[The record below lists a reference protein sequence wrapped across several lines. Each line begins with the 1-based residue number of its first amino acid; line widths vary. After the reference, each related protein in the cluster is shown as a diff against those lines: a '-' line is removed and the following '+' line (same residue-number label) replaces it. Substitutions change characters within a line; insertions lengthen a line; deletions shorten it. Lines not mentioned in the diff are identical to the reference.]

1 MKRQDLISRIKVQL
15 KSLITP
21 EIQTFAE
28 AKAGDL
34 LLTTPAESFEVGAEI
49 FYVDGDGNNAPL
61 NEGEYTLDNG
71 VKIMVSGGKISGIF
85 EPEMET
91 EPEEMVKEEK
101 PMTEE
106 EKKKEEEKMESGI
119 DMVEYA
125 DMKTRLMK
133 CEEMI
138 MELMKNKDMM
148 EKKMSEF
155 AALPSETP
163 IKSQPVENKPIGLK
177 KEFASQPD
185 IMDIRERARRN
196 RNKI

>member
-21 EIQTFAE
+21 ETQTFAE

-49 FYVDGDGNNAPL
+49 FYVDADGNNAPL

-71 VKIMVSGGKISGIF
+71 VKIMVSGGKVSGIF

-91 EPEEMVKEEK
+91 EPAEMVKEDK
-101 PMTEE
+101 PMTEDV
-106 EKKKEEEKMESGI
+106 KEEKMESGI
-119 DMVEYA
+119 DMVEYEG
-125 DMKTRLMK
+125 MKTRLAK